1 VGPFFGDV
9 SIDDFHVPRVH
20 AFCTHRNRA
29 WQRRGQPPQRLYF
42 EAIGSHLPRR
52 EQRESFATYFFGI
65 LSDGERKSVEPIAAR
80 ACGDPHGTKRSQDR
94 LLHFLGQ
101 SPWSDQ
107 AVRREAARQAI
118 AAMTEHAPVTTWI
131 IDDSTC
137 R

>member
-1 VGPFFGDV
+1 MCLVCMHSARIETGLGSAAV
-9 SIDDFHVPRVH
+9 S
-20 AFCTHRNRA
+20 
-29 WQRRGQPPQRLYF
+29 RLSAYF

-101 SPWSDQ
+101 RLWSDQ
-107 AVRREAARQAI
+107 ATWREAAHHAI